1 MARRR
6 RDMDMSEAITKA
18 VRGQRTPRTVT
29 TYRQVKDLIKTYGDR
44 GAAERLGV
52 SPRTLRTWVH
62 PDRSKRRSPS
72 KANRGRIGAEHDSRD
87 VRRATA
93 PRRRMNRLGRK
104 GIRVKFTG
112 NAGPVAMGKDY
123 RRLRSITA
131 DLPPEAAEAIMNAY
145 VEDGTAGAEAAF
157 RDAMR
162 EHYHDAD
169 WQFSDPQEFQ
179 FGDSALYGDE
189 GEW

>member
-6 RDMDMSEAITKA
+6 GMDMGEAINKA
-18 VRGQRTPRTVT
+18 VLGQRTPRTVT
-29 TYRQVKDLIKTYGDR
+29 PYRQIKDLIKAYGDK

-52 SPRTLRTWVH
+52 AARTLRTWVH

-72 KANRGRIGAEHDSRD
+72 KANRGKIVAEYNTRD

-93 PRRRMNRLGRK
+93 PRRRMTRLVRK
-104 GIRVKFTG
+104 GIRVNFTG
-112 NAGPVAMGKDY
+112 QAGPVAAGKDY

-131 DLPPEAAEAIMNAY
+131 DLPPEAAAAIMDAF
-145 VEDGTAGAEAAF
+145 VEGGSAAAEAAF

-169 WQFSDPQEFQ
+169 WQFSEPQEFR
-179 FGDSALYGDE
+179 FSDSQMYDE